1 MRRVW
6 VLMVMALL
14 VLVFVAVPGCGRKSY
29 EERLDKTIEQLK
41 YTRRLNKELMPPP
54 GDKKFQDLG
63 IYFRPPKEQA
73 LAKTVQLPVAEGQFD
88 LDASFND
95 KTDSA
100 LHILARVKMPKKAAA
115 KGAPP
120 PPPPP
125 QRGEFVGDVLSVLSG
140 VFGSPDGLQTPK
152 FSDEVKKGNRFRR
165 LIFTAND
172 KEVKVYTYK
181 EATTEVALIFVY
193 APSLRNALSSKIDL
207 CLETFATGAKAN
219 RLYTG
224 GAPEEEA
231 DSGPPVPL

>member
-6 VLMVMALL
+6 VVMALM
-14 VLVFVAVPGCGRKSY
+14 VIVAMPGCGRKSY
-29 EERLDKTIEQLK
+29 EERLAKTLEQLE
-41 YTRRLNKELMPPP
+41 YTRRLNKNLMAPP
-54 GDKKFQDLG
+54 GEKKFQDLG
-63 IYFRPPKEQA
+63 VYLRPPKEQA

-88 LDASFND
+88 LEASFND
-95 KTDSA
+95 SKADSV
-100 LHILARVKMPKKAAA
+100 LHVLARVKMPKKPPA

-125 QRGEFVGDVLSVLSG
+125 QRGEFVGDVLGVISS
-140 VFGSPDGLQTPK
+140 VFGSPEGLQTPK
-152 FSDEVKKGNRFRR
+152 FSDEVKRGNRFRR

-172 KEVKVYTYK
+172 KEVKLYTYK
-181 EATTEVALIFVY
+181 QDNTEVALIFIY
-193 APSLRNALSSKIDL
+193 APSLRGAISSKIDL
-207 CLETFATGAKAN
+207 CLESFATGPKAN

>member
-6 VLMVMALL
+6 VVMALL
-14 VLVFVAVPGCGRKSY
+14 VIVAVPGCGRKSY

-54 GDKKFQDLG
+54 SEKKFQDLG
-63 IYFRPPKEQA
+63 IYLRPPKDQA
-73 LAKTVQLPVAEGQFD
+73 LAKTVQLPVSEGQFD

-95 KTDSA
+95 KVDSV
-100 LHILARVKMPKKAAA
+100 LHVLARVKMPKKAAA

-125 QRGEFVGDVLSVLSG
+125 QRGEFVGDVLGVLSG
-140 VFGSPDGLQTPK
+140 VFGSPEGLQTPK
-152 FSDEVKKGNRFRR
+152 FSEEVKKGNRFRR

-172 KEVKVYTYK
+172 KEVRVYTYK
-181 EATTEVALIFVY
+181 QENSEVALIFVF
-193 APSLRNALSSKIDL
+193 APSLRGTLSSKIDL

-231 DSGPPVPL
+231 DSGPAVPL